1 MIQEG
6 AFVIACGGTGG
17 HLFPGLAVAEE
28 FRRRGRAI
36 VLLVSNKEIDAV
48 ALRDHPGYPSEV
60 VEMVGMPKAFS
71 PAMLG
76 FIGKLLRERGRCV
89 GMLRRRRARAVLGM
103 GGFTSTPPVLA
114 ARRLR
119 IPAFIHE
126 SNAYPGKANRLTAR
140 FCTGVFAGSEEC
152 RQWFPRSTVHVVGT
166 PIRSAFRSP
175 VDRDAAYAHFGLSRD
190 LDTLVV
196 MGGSQGASGVNQAVC
211 ACLDL
216 VNPKRFQVIH
226 FTGAR
231 DEEEVRGR
239 YHQTAIRH
247 HVAAFSSRMEFA
259 LQVAD
264 LVVSRS
270 GGSSLAELAHFGIPA
285 ILIPYPYAADDH
297 QTRNGEPYVRRGAAV
312 LLQQNAALEGG
323 LRGELAA
330 LLGDRP
336 RREAMGRAMRE
347 FSSEDATVKICK
359 LMEEASE

>member
-1 MIQEG
+1 MIQDG

-28 FRRRGRAI
+28 FRRRGRG
-36 VLLVSNKEIDAV
+36 VLLLVSNREIDAV
-48 ALRDHPGYPSEV
+48 ALRDHPGFPSEV
-60 VEMVGMPKAFS
+60 VDMVGMPKPFS

-76 FIGKLLRERGRCV
+76 FVRKLLRERGRCV
-89 GMLRRRRARAVLGM
+89 RLLRRHRARGVLGM

-140 FCTGVFAGSEEC
+140 FCAGVFAGTEEC
-152 RQWFPRSTVHVVGT
+152 RPWFPQSDVRVVGT
-166 PIRSAFRSP
+166 PIRTALKSP
-175 VDRDAAYAHFGLSRD
+175 VDRDAAYAHFGLNRD
-190 LDTLVV
+190 LETLVV
-196 MGGSQGASGVNQAVC
+196 MGGSQGASGVNRAVC

-216 VNPKRFQVIH
+216 VNPKRFQIIH
-226 FTGAR
+226 FTGAQ
-231 DEEEVRGR
+231 DEGEVRGR
-239 YHQTAIRH
+239 YAETAIRH
-247 HVAAFSSRMEFA
+247 HVAAFCSRMEYA

-270 GGSSLAELAHFGIPA
+270 GGSSLAELAYFGIPA
-285 ILIPYPYAADDH
+285 VFIPYPYAADDH
-297 QTRNGEPYVRRGAAV
+297 QTRNAEPYVRRGAAV
-312 LLQQNAALEGG
+312 LLRQDEALEGR
-323 LRGELAA
+323 LRRELAA
-330 LLGDRP
+330 LFGDRP